1 MKSNFNVCLLFF
13 VLGFVLTSCNNEE
26 TVTDN
31 LCDIEISAEPVCSF
45 NPEFSPEVNFPVFVL
60 SDGVMVSSDDY
71 NFLWSADPEFGGS
84 AISVSYNQLPLTVTV
99 TEIASGCTVEATLDQ
114 SYW

>member
-1 MKSNFNVCLLFF
+1 MKKSILKISLPFL
-13 VLGFVLTSCNNEE
+13 VLGFLMTSCSKEE
-26 TVTDN
+26 GVVEN
-31 LCDIEISAEPVCSF
+31 LCEFEISAEPVCSF

-84 AISVSYNQLPLTVTV
+84 AVSVSYN
-99 TEIASGCTVEATLDQ
+99 
-114 SYW
+114 